1 MLLAL
6 CWHSLSFFLFHRNL
20 TLISGKAFFCINHV
34 SFDLGMLKGT
44 RTASE
49 QQTVSMEL
57 TIVIK
62 LLLQQSNYICQEA
75 VVLKDLNKSVEH
87 F

>member
-1 MLLAL
+1 
-6 CWHSLSFFLFHRNL
+6 
-20 TLISGKAFFCINHV
+20 
-34 SFDLGMLKGT
+34 MLKGT

-49 QQTVSMEL
+49 QQTVSVEL

-62 LLLQQSNYICQEA
+62 PLLQQSNYICQEA

>member
-1 MLLAL
+1 
-6 CWHSLSFFLFHRNL
+6 
-20 TLISGKAFFCINHV
+20 
-34 SFDLGMLKGT
+34 MLKGT

-62 LLLQQSNYICQEA
+62 LLLQQRNYICQET
-75 VVLKDLNKSVEH
+75 VFLKDLNKPVDNSGVLKQAFLMGNMLRH
-87 F
+87 NDAFF

>member
-1 MLLAL
+1 
-6 CWHSLSFFLFHRNL
+6 
-20 TLISGKAFFCINHV
+20 
-34 SFDLGMLKGT
+34 MLKGT

-62 LLLQQSNYICQEA
+62 LLLQQSNYICQET
-75 VVLKDLNKSVEH
+75 VFLKDLNKPVDNFGVLKQAFLMGNMLRHNDS
-87 F
+87 FF